1 MSDIILRCGGV
12 VHSFEPNPFL
22 FKLLESKYTNCTDVI
37 LHNAALSTQNGQME
51 LHLDSLISQGSYLA
65 GSGDSRDWKCGIT
78 HQVKTIDL
86 CEYLQ
91 KILQEVP
98 RIYFL
103 KIDIEG
109 AEFEIM
115 HKLLDIGLHEKIE
128 YIACETHERYFSD
141 GEQKISDLRAH
152 ITSKNAKNILLDWI

>member
-1 MSDIILRCGGV
+1 
-12 VHSFEPNPFL
+12 
-22 FKLLESKYTNCTDVI
+22 
-37 LHNAALSTQNGQME
+37 ME

-115 HKLLDIGLHEKIE
+115 HKLLDLGLHEKIE